1 MRYMMFIRHG
11 EDFTLADVPQSLFGA
26 MGEFIEEATKNGS
39 LVDTAGLKPT
49 RDGKRVRVAGGN
61 LSVVD
66 GPFTETKE
74 VVGGYAII
82 EAKTFDDA
90 VAVATK
96 FMDIHRQ
103 HWPSFE
109 GSCEVRPFEVDGPPA

>member
-1 MRYMMFIRHG
+1 MMFIRHG

-26 MGEFIEEATKNGS
+26 MGEFIEGAMKDGS
-39 LVDTAGLKPT
+39 IVDTAGLKPT
-49 RDGKRVRVAGGN
+49 REGKRVRVAGGD

-82 EAKTFDDA
+82 EANTFDDA
-90 VAVATK
+90 LRLATK
-96 FMDIHRQ
+96 FMDIHRE

-109 GSCEVRPFEVDGPPA
+109 GSCEVRPFEADGPPA